1 MSERN
6 YYMVRAQ
13 RSTEEDFS
21 VFFKN
26 SVIAVGWSRVN
37 FSKYEDDDLLEKAV
51 RESYYQEKYS
61 SSISKKLNEVKRFK
75 LIKDGDYILV
85 PYYNYVVIAEATSEE
100 KYSDDD
106 MSQDLSNQKIVRYRF
121 VDNERLLIPRNE
133 LSEGLQRRI
142 RVRGSTVSN
151 LCEFS
156 EEIEELFKHKEG
168 INYSNKMIELE
179 NAQTEQ
185 FKKDLLIRIQ
195 NGNTYLQ
202 TGGYGFEELI
212 RELMICEGYEARI
225 SPRNSGLKNWDVD
238 IIAEINHFI
247 PQKLLIQVKHHCGVT
262 NECGIQQII
271 GALKE
276 DKYEEFQGV
285 VITSGNTYTEEA
297 KRIAEEND
305 IKLIDGKEVVD
316 LIFDNLSS
324 LKWDTK
330 KKLGISA
337 VPQFLHIWHISKIS

>member
-1 MSERN
+1 
-6 YYMVRAQ
+6 MVRAQ

-85 PYYNYVVIAEATSEE
+85 PYYNYVVIAKATSEE
-100 KYSDDD
+100 KYSDEDK
-106 MSQDLSNQKIVRYRF
+106 SQDLSNQKIVRYRL
-121 VDNERLLIPRNE
+121 VDDNERLMIPRNE

-156 EEIEELFKHKEG
+156 EEIEQLFKHKEG
-168 INYSNKMIELE
+168 INYSNKMIEQE
-179 NAQTEQ
+179 TAQTEQ
-185 FKKDLLIRIQ
+185 FKKDLLNRIQ
-195 NGNTYLQ
+195 EGNTYLQ

-212 RELMICEGYEARI
+212 CELMICAGYEAKI
-225 SPRNSGLKNWDVD
+225 LPRNSGLKDGDVD

-247 PQKLLIQVKHHCGVT
+247 PQKFLIQVKHHDNVTGLEGV
-262 NECGIQQII
+262 NQII

-276 DKYEEFQGV
+276 DKYEGFQGV
-285 VITSGNTYTEEA
+285 VITSADSFSDDA
-297 KRIAEEND
+297 KKKADEND
-305 IKLIDGKEVVD
+305 IKLIDGNEVVD

-330 KKLGISA
+330 KKLGISI
-337 VPQFLHIWHISKIS
+337 VPQFLDIGHITKTS